1 MNDGSI
7 HESTTAVMRVEEEE
21 ICHGHGRIFWRKKKP
36 VTYLV
41 EILRKSLDRISFLV
55 EIILCRFFTSLRSSV
70 EKMNTLARAGK
81 EALKQLGNRG
91 FASSGSLP
99 DRKVA
104 VLGAAGMVL
113 SMSFVFLHWIFS
125 I

>member
-21 ICHGHGRIFWRKKKP
+21 ICHGRIFWRKKKP

-41 EILRKSLDRISFLV
+41 EILRKSLDRVSLLV
-55 EIILCRFFTSLRSSV
+55 EIILCRFFKSLRSSV